1 MAASSKHPDA
11 PTPAAVERIA
21 YRPAEFA
28 QAVGLPVSSIRS
40 WLDEYVSSKGR
51 SGLPHTRPMPHTIL
65 IWVADLPRW
74 RSRYDALKVSGKSVS
89 PAKIS
94 DPGNLDTATPD
105 RPAVAGDESTGD
117 GDQAAAVSAPR

>member
-1 MAASSKHPDA
+1 MAASSKRSEA
-11 PTPAAVERIA
+11 PAPAVDRIA

-28 QAVGLPVSSIRS
+28 AAIGLPVSSIRS

-74 RSRYDALKVSGKSVS
+74 RSRCDALKVAGKSVS
-89 PAKIS
+89 PAEIS
-94 DPGNLDTATPD
+94 DAGNPDADSPD
-105 RPAVAGDESTGD
+105 RLIAD
-117 GDQAAAVSAPR
+117 GDQSNAGSGVG